1 MNLALTM
8 QDRLPRWLC
17 ALAWVWVS
25 VVGLSGC
32 VVVPPEGSGGL
43 VTDSDEPE
51 ARRRARLR
59 LELAMSYYEKD
70 KVSIALDEIKQSLAN
85 DPSYAEAYNVR
96 GLIYLRL
103 NDLNLAED
111 SFVRALSIKP
121 NDPNVLHNY
130 GWLLCQQTRL
140 AEAVKNFTHAIENP
154 GYTGRAKTWMTQGL
168 CQIKMGKNAD
178 AEYSFGKSYELDAA
192 NPITG
197 YNLALLLYQRNDFVR
212 SQFYIRRLN
221 NSQLANSESL
231 WLGIKVERRLGNRA
245 VVEQL
250 AGQLRNRHPK
260 SHELELFERGS
271 FNE

>member
-1 MNLALTM
+1 
-8 QDRLPRWLC
+8 
-17 ALAWVWVS
+17 

-32 VVVPPEGSGGL
+32 VAVGPEGGGGV
-43 VTDSDEPE
+43 VTESDEPDV
-51 ARRRARLR
+51 RRRARLR
-59 LELAMSYYEKD
+59 LELAARYFEQD
-70 KVSIALDEIKQSLAN
+70 KVNIALDEVKQSIAN
-85 DPSYAEAYNVR
+85 DPSYAEAYNLR

-103 NDLNLAED
+103 NDLNLSED
-111 SFVRALSIKP
+111 SFLRSLSIKP

-140 AEAVKNFTHAIENP
+140 IEAVKYFTQAIENP
-154 GYTGRAKTWMTQGL
+154 SYSGRAKTWMTQGL

-178 AEYSFGKSYELDAA
+178 AEYSFGKSFELDAS
-192 NPITG
+192 NPITT
-197 YNLALLLYQRNDFVR
+197 YNLAQLLYQRNDFVR

-221 NSQLANSESL
+221 NGQLANSESL

-250 AGQLRNRHPK
+250 AGQLRTRYPK